1 MRLVILTGTGPE
13 HRYVAA
19 ALAAAFPQDLQAIVL
34 AEPPPKSL
42 WAQAS
47 SYARRYTVRQLGS
60 RVYAKLYSRLMR
72 HAARRARTLSRM
84 LFPAGDGG
92 SLPRPDLVRTV
103 PFYNSGKGLQLLQS
117 LAPDVI
123 AVYGTNV
130 IKASVMALPRLGIL
144 NMHTGISPYYR
155 GCDCY
160 FWPLYNRELHML
172 GATVHECVR
181 EIDGGRIFATTGIE
195 LQPDDDLFMVFA
207 RCISAGAD
215 LYVKKVRELAD
226 HDLSGTTQ
234 DLSIGTEYKAHQKGF
249 LAEWKVRRAIQGGL
263 VRQFVGTPVAIPR
276 DSVRPL
282 HPVKQEGPSAG
293 MKSENSVRVDVPSGA
308 HKK

>member
-103 PFYNSGKGLQLLQS
+103 PFYNSGTGLQLLQS

-123 AVYGTNV
+123 TVYGTNV
-130 IKASVMALPRLGIL
+130 IKASVIALPRLGIL
-144 NMHTGISPYYR
+144 NMHTGISPEYR
-155 GCDCY
+155 GSDTV
-160 FWPLYNRELHML
+160 FWPLYDERPEWI
-172 GATVHECVR
+172 GVTVHLLDEG
-181 EIDGGRIFATTGIE
+181 IDSGPI
-195 LQPDDDLFMVFA
+195 
-207 RCISAGAD
+207 
-215 LYVKKVRELAD
+215 LY
-226 HDLSGTTQ
+226 T
-234 DLSIGTEYKAHQKGF
+234 
-249 LAEWKVRRAIQGGL
+249 
-263 VRQFVGTPVAIPR
+263 
-276 DSVRPL
+276 
-282 HPVKQEGPSAG
+282 
-293 MKSENSVRVDVPSGA
+293 
-308 HKK
+308 